1 MSDEIKV
8 EETTSESSPETK
20 SEESKVESE
29 EKKDST
35 EESKVEVKE
44 TDKEV
49 KETDKEE
56 KETDDDKKVPYSRFK
71 DVVDEKNKYKDLL
84 STQNESLGGDKKTE
98 EKVEE
103 KEDIKP
109 DQKKEILEEARRV
122 AESAS
127 NEKFGQV
134 NRQLELDRAIA
145 AYSDFYEFA
154 DVMKEKIKETPTLG
168 WADAYK
174 LAKFD
179 LSVRES
185 FAKGKKEAYDKI
197 EEKKA
202 GNVESAGKSKQGVAD
217 PGVEGLDPLARG
229 ADGKFLYT
237 VEEIEAQLPKAS

>member
-8 EETTSESSPETK
+8 EETTSESSPEIK

-29 EKKDST
+29 VKEDST
-35 EESKVEVKE
+35 EETKIEEKE
-44 TDKEV
+44 IDKEV
-49 KETDKEE
+49 KETD
-56 KETDDDKKVPYSRFK
+56 DGKKVPYSRFK
-71 DVVDEKNKYKDLL
+71 DVVDEKNKYKELL
-84 STQNESLGGDKKTE
+84 STQNESLGGDKKIEGETE
-98 EKVEE
+98 V

-109 DQKKEILEEARRV
+109 DQREEILKEAKRV

-127 NEKFGQV
+127 DEKFSQV
-134 NRQLELDRAIA
+134 NRQMELDRAIT
-145 AYSDFYEFA
+145 AYPDFYEFA
-154 DVMKEKIKETPTLG
+154 DVIKEKIKETPTLG

-185 FAKGKKEAYDKI
+185 FAKGQKEAYDKI
-197 EEKKA
+197 DEKKA